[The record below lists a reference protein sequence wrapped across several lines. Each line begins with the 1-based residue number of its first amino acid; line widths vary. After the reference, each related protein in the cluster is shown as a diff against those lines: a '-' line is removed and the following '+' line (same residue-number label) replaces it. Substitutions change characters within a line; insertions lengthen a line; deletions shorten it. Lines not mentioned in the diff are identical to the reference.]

1 MHPISIFLIIVI
13 ALLIMAGRAVAEVVD
28 KTNEAIHEL
37 FRQQVAERGGIM
49 VTLTKVQ
56 GVSQY
61 DPYAVYEVVFEG
73 RIGKVYTTIAKYDG
87 GHRKIYWEKSPSDW
101 LAQEE
106 PLPIAPAPR
115 EAGPNLDSPLATE
128 RLTAVRQLAQT
139 HPVSQRNLVRLAQMA
154 VEDDDPQVREEA
166 KAIVRRS

>member
-1 MHPISIFLIIVI
+1 MHPISIFLIILI
-13 ALLIMAGRAVAEVVD
+13 ALLIMAGRYETERLAKNRA
-28 KTNEAIHEL
+28 AIDEL
-37 FRQQVAERGGIM
+37 FGQQVAERGGQM
-49 VTLTKVQ
+49 VTLTKVRGAWQ
-56 GVSQY
+56 H
-61 DPYAVYEVVFEG
+61 DPYPVYEVTFTG
-73 RIGKVYTTIAKYDG
+73 RIGKTYTTIAKYDA
-87 GHRKIYWEKSPSDW
+87 GHRKIYWEKSPGDW

-106 PLPIAPAPR
+106 PLPIAPAPHEER
-115 EAGPNLDSPLATE
+115 PHLDSPLAAE